1 MTGTAMVRI
10 RQRGRSPQF
19 YCPAL
24 RLPPSACWQEKVSK
38 HAPDGGESLDLH
50 PQRCDFSPHRRIRQL
65 WPLPQPCRDPRCRSR
80 HADTRPRACEAHRAM
95 RRLRAGPPQTDGR
108 RHKSG
113 AGRSRVEEADA
124 TEHQRHERGWFPSSD
139 ITGCHTARA
148 LRSSV
153 WRCDRWVH
161 VGEDSLEQVQSYKA
175 RDRRRDLLITSESSN
190 PLPGASTL
198 LDRWLQLYSIA
209 AAGRSEPRS
218 TRKQARSQ
226 PRSTRKQA
234 SCEDDAT

>member
-1 MTGTAMVRI
+1 MTGTATVRI

-50 PQRCDFSPHRRIRQL
+50 PQRCDFSPHRRIRQF

-95 RRLRAGPPQTDGR
+95 RRLRAGPQTDGR

-161 VGEDSLEQVQSYKA
+161 VGEDSKLQSKGPLEILRQS
-175 RDRRRDLLITSESSN
+175 
-190 PLPGASTL
+190 STL
-198 LDRWLQLYSIA
+198 LDRSRANTSRGQ
-209 AAGRSEPRS
+209 
-218 TRKQARSQ
+218 
-226 PRSTRKQA
+226 
-234 SCEDDAT
+234 